1 MSFIV
6 KIGHNYSETNKL
18 NKVTD
23 FPYTYAGTL
32 KNNTSIINPVIIFE
46 GNIQQ
51 IADCNY
57 MEIPVFSRFYYITNT
72 EILRNNIFQI
82 SGRCDVLMTY
92 KTEILKQK
100 AIIKRQAIN
109 GNLYLNDGYFKT
121 YQYTE
126 IFTKYFPYGLT
137 QESIM
142 LAVQSDSQNITP

>member
-92 KTEILKQK
+92 KTEILKQLEDVK
-100 AIIKRQAIN
+100 NELEKLELLKEVNGEEYLEPLYEELKPENKIIRLFN
-109 GNLYLNDGYFKT
+109 
-121 YQYTE
+121 
-126 IFTKYFPYGLT
+126 
-137 QESIM
+137 
-142 LAVQSDSQNITP
+142 